1 MASHTKKV
9 DMRFANLE
17 SEIMILMAKVKG
29 DPAIPEPTN
38 VVIKKVLADVRDLR
52 MKVLEVTASM

>member
-17 SEIMILMAKVKG
+17 SEIMILMAKAKS

-38 VVIKKVLADVRDLR
+38 VVIKKVLSDVRDLR